1 MQATAAALRRATPF
15 GEPILQSMR
24 DAPLMHGSDAG
35 GGFASGLAPCY
46 RGRLSIGR
54 LPVQPSIS
62 SPPFILTLKGL
73 AQGVALS
80 LPFVPGFLV
89 FGAAV
94 GTSAGQKGFSLFET
108 MAMNGLVYAG
118 ASQLMA
124 LQLWTDHWTL
134 TTLLAVVGVV
144 AAVNLRFVLM
154 GASLHPLIGKAPK
167 RIVYSSLFAMADA
180 NWIITLR
187 YHAEGGRD
195 LGVLVGCS
203 VFLWC
208 LWVLAAIPGYLAGA
222 FIDARTYG
230 LDFAMLL
237 TFTSMTV
244 PVVRRARKLAP
255 FAIAASVALLSSL
268 LVPGYWFIIM
278 GAIAGAS
285 YAALFGS
292 DA

>member
-1 MQATAAALRRATPF
+1 MPHH
-15 GEPILQSMR
+15 PPP
-24 DAPLMHGSDAG
+24 APLIVTRT
-35 GGFASGLAPCY
+35 GLAH
-46 RGRLSIGR
+46 
-54 LPVQPSIS
+54 
-62 SPPFILTLKGL
+62 
-73 AQGVALS
+73 GVRLS

-94 GTSAGQKGFSLFET
+94 GTSAGQKGFSLLET
-108 MAMNGLVYAG
+108 MLMNGLVYAG

-134 TTLLAVVGVV
+134 TALLAVAGVV

-154 GASLHPLIGKAPK
+154 GASLQPLIGKAPK
-167 RIVYSSLFAMADA
+167 RIVYPSLFAMADA
-180 NWIITLR
+180 NWILALR
-187 YHAEGGRD
+187 YHTEGGRD

-222 FIDARTYG
+222 FIDAKTWG

-255 FAIAASVALLSSL
+255 FAIAAGVALLASW

-278 GAIAGAS
+278 GAAAGAG
-285 YAALFGS
+285 YAAIFGGDS
-292 DA
+292 